1 MVGKASEGALRRSAP
16 SACRALV
23 RLVAASVIAAGALTC
38 SAIALAC
45 VEDIRG
51 EAVTIDQTAGSALP
65 GDTISMNRLGG
76 GWFRAVEIVKE
87 GGSSDETYVTLALDG
102 QEMIT
107 TSFAVLKNP
116 WMQLSTPYLVAN
128 VHTDGKKHT
137 MTIWYSPEL
146 RFMYLISLHVD
157 VHEQGVESV
166 HMQAVMNKAIH
177 IAPLPGMPTAP
188 VANAA
193 LPAFK

>member
-1 MVGKASEGALRRSAP
+1 M
-16 SACRALV
+16 
-23 RLVAASVIAAGALTC
+23 AAGALAGSTA
-38 SAIALAC
+38 SLAC

-51 EAVTIDQTAGSALP
+51 EAVTIDQAAGSASP
-65 GDTISMNRLGG
+65 GDRISMDRLGG
-76 GWFRAVEIVKE
+76 GWFRAAEVVKE
-87 GGSSDETYVTLALDG
+87 GGTSGETYVTLALDG

-128 VHTDGKKHT
+128 VRTEGNKHR

-146 RFMYLISLHVD
+146 RFMYLVSLRVD
-157 VHEQGVESV
+157 VQEQGVENV

-177 IAPLPGMPTAP
+177 IAPLPGMPSAP
-188 VANAA
+188 VVNAA
-193 LPAFK
+193 FPAFK

>member
-1 MVGKASEGALRRSAP
+1 MFRKPWL
-16 SACRALV
+16 LM
-23 RLVAASVIAAGALTC
+23 LAASVMATGTLAGSTA
-38 SAIALAC
+38 ALAC

-51 EAVTIDQTAGSALP
+51 EAVTIDQAAGSALP
-65 GDTISMNRLGG
+65 GETISMNRLGG
-76 GWFRAVEIVKE
+76 GWFRAAEVVKE
-87 GGSSDETYVTLALDG
+87 GGSSGETYVTLVLDG

-128 VHTDGKKHT
+128 VRTDGNKHT

-157 VHEQGVESV
+157 VQEQGVESV
-166 HMQAVMNKAIH
+166 RMQAVMNKAIH
-177 IAPLPGMPTAP
+177 IAPLPGMPNAP

>member
-1 MVGKASEGALRRSAP
+1 MVRKAFPL
-16 SACRALV
+16 L
-23 RLVAASVIAAGALTC
+23 AASCMAAATLAGSTA
-38 SAIALAC
+38 SAC

-128 VHTDGKKHT
+128 VRTEGNKHT

-146 RFMYLISLHVD
+146 RFMYLVSLYVD
-157 VHEQGVESV
+157 VQEQGVESV
-166 HMQAVMNKAIH
+166 RMQAVMNKAIH
-177 IAPLPGMPTAP
+177 LAPLPGMPTAP